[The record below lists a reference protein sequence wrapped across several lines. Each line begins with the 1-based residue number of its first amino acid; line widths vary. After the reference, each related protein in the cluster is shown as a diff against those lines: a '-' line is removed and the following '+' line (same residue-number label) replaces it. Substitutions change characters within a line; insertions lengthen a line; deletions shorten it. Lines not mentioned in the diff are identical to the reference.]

1 MIDDTPGPVIMMM
14 ATAAAPAPK
23 SSTFPPVLEVDVETA
38 PLGEV
43 EEVICRWAGRI
54 AAATCGWLT
63 ALAAFDRR
71 EGWSGIGMGSCARWL
86 AWRCGLGLR
95 TAREHLATAHALERL
110 PALRAAFAA
119 GTLSYSKVR
128 AVTRVAE
135 PATEQT
141 WLTHARFC
149 SAGQISPEEGARLI
163 AALDAARAS
172 LEDTTPPPAGTR
184 TNDDA
189 AGGGGGAAGD
199 RAAGDRAAGDGE
211 ADGAGVEALPADGER
226 VTTSRDR
233 QRDADALVALAEGFL
248 DRPAPGLT
256 TPGHTLTVHLTT
268 RPDSNAQPGVEGDA
282 SAPDVND
289 RTAGDAAGLP
299 ATPLIGIGAWAGVDG
314 GIGLSPQ
321 VVQRLGCDGMI
332 RALLTDPDGNPLHL
346 GRRQRH
352 PGPRLRDAVY
362 ARDQGRCQYPGCGHT
377 RWLQTH
383 HLTDWVEGGDTD
395 IDRLLLLCTA
405 HHHAI
410 HDEHIHLDRTPDGTV
425 TARIPDGR
433 ALTDGPPILPGP
445 EPATMLARATRH
457 VTATAIHTEDGGR
470 LSLLDSIHALLNP

>member
-1 MIDDTPGPVIMMM
+1 M
-14 ATAAAPAPK
+14 
-23 SSTFPPVLEVDVETA
+23 DVETA
-38 PLGEV
+38 ALGVV

-71 EGWSGIGMGSCARWL
+71 EGWSGVGMGSCAHWL
-86 AWRCGLGLR
+86 AWRCGIGLR

-110 PALRAAFAA
+110 PAIRAAFAA

-135 PATEQT
+135 PATEQV
-141 WLTHARFC
+141 WLSHARFC
-149 SAGQISPEEGARLI
+149 SAGQIERLVRSYRQVRGDERVRRAARRLSWRIDDEGMLCLHAVLAPEEGARLI

-184 TNDDA
+184 TNDNDDAA
-189 AGGGGGAAGD
+189 AGGDGAAGD
-199 RAAGDRAAGDGE
+199 GA
-211 ADGAGVEALPADGER
+211 ADGAGVAGLPADGER

-233 QRDADALVALAEGFL
+233 QRDANALVALAEGFL

-268 RPDSNAQPGVEGDA
+268 RPDTPAGRDTQPGAESGA

-289 RTAGDAAGLP
+289 SAADGVAGLP
-299 ATPLIGIGAWAGVDG
+299 ATPLIGIGAWADVDG

-321 VVQRLGCDGMI
+321 VLQRLGCDGLI
-332 RALLTDPDGNPLHL
+332 RALLADPDGNPLHL

-352 PGPRLRDAVY
+352 PSPRLRDAVY

-377 RWLQTH
+377 RWLQIH
-383 HLTDWVEGGDTD
+383 HLADWVEGGDTD
-395 IDRLLLLCTA
+395 IDRLTL
-405 HHHAI
+405 
-410 HDEHIHLDRTPDGTV
+410 
-425 TARIPDGR
+425 
-433 ALTDGPPILPGP
+433 
-445 EPATMLARATRH
+445 
-457 VTATAIHTEDGGR
+457 
-470 LSLLDSIHALLNP
+470 